1 MAAQSNAVVVLRE
14 HEPIDSALLCLKKE
28 MLKGGVF
35 KELRRRDYYLKPSQR
50 KRIKSQVARAKIQK
64 FAKRRA
70 AADLRSEE
78 RKQEHSAAHLTLTS
92 TRRSR

>member
-50 KRIKSQVARAKIQK
+50 KRIKSQVARAKVRK
-64 FAKRRA
+64 YAKKRA
-70 AADLRSEE
+70 AADLRFEDQ
-78 RKQEHSAAHLTLTS
+78 KP
-92 TRRSR
+92 RSDSYNLQRIR